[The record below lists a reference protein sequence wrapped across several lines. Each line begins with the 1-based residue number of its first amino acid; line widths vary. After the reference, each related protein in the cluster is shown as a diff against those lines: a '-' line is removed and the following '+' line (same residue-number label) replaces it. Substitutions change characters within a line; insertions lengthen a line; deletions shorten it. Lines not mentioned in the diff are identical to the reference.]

1 MSSAAEL
8 AAFAAV
14 CERDPGDGQQVELA
28 SQVLGAK
35 EHGDKFWIAVASQLT
50 LRAAA
55 FLDYHF
61 GATCAD
67 LRAAIHS
74 TMTPAELAA
83 VVQDR
88 EPSWQIQ
95 PDTRWNPEPAVP
107 VAVEPLPP
115 AEVAG
120 HIRASFRAPGDTGKS
135 SMVQHALRGMAGW
148 DKQQVDDLRE
158 LLTPDER
165 AYTCCIVDTMLA
177 GVMHGRDR
185 ADLRSVRQ
193 LLLIGIT
200 EERAAELIAGIL
212 QRWRCGPHHVTD

>member
-28 SQVLGAK
+28 SQVLGARDR
-35 EHGDKFWIAVASQLT
+35 GDKFWIAVASQLT

-83 VVQDR
+83 VTQDR
-88 EPSWQIQ
+88 EPSWQI
-95 PDTRWNPEPAVP
+95 PRDTRWNPEPAVP

-115 AEVAG
+115 KEVAG
-120 HIRASFRAPGDTGKS
+120 HIQASFRAPGDTWKS
-135 SMVQHALRGMAGW
+135 SMVQHALRATAEW
-148 DKQQVDDLRE
+148 DRQEITGLRG
-158 LLTPDER
+158 LLTPSEI
-165 AYTCCIVDTMLA
+165 AYAVYMIDHLVA
-177 GVMHGRDR
+177 GVLHHSESAALR
-185 ADLRSVRQ
+185 ATRA
-193 LLLIGIT
+193 LLLGDMT
-200 EERAAELIAGIL
+200 AAHAAELMTEKL
-212 QRWRCGPHHVTD
+212 YEWRCGPERA